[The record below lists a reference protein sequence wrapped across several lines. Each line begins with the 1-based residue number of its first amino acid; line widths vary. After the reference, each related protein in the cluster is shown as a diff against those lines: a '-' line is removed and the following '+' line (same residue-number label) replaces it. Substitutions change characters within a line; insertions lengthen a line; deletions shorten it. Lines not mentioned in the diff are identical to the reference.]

1 MFLRLPI
8 IMVVNA
14 ELCRVHNKVAN
25 IRMNPNTQDNKKWV
39 RKAML
44 IFFIF
49 NVPSLFSICCNTT
62 VALRLFK
69 SLLLSIFVEGKQN
82 KRRQTFYVIV

>member
-1 MFLRLPI
+1 M

-25 IRMNPNTQDNKKWV
+25 IRMNPNTQDNKKWE

-44 IFFIF
+44 IVFML
-49 NVPSLFSICCNTT
+49 NVRSLFSICCNTT
-62 VALRLFK
+62 VALRLVK
-69 SLLLSIFVEGKQN
+69 SLLLSIFVEGKQ
-82 KRRQTFYVIV
+82 KKSRQMFYIIV